1 MFAFSTL
8 HVGQLEGG
16 TRVEGGGELIYPRH
30 STPMPS
36 PLTVFLIDDDPS
48 VRRALARL
56 IKSAGYQVQTF
67 VSAREFLD
75 RMPDAAGP
83 GCLVLDVR
91 MPGLSGLDLLRELQ
105 AADAALHIIFITR
118 PGDSALS

>member
-1 MFAFSTL
+1 
-8 HVGQLEGG
+8 
-16 TRVEGGGELIYPRH
+16 
-30 STPMPS
+30 MPS

-56 IKSAGYQVQTF
+56 IKSAGYQVQPF

-83 GCLVLDVR
+83 GCLVLDVDALWAKVNGVDAETFNANCKQPMR
-91 MPGLSGLDLLRELQ
+91 PSLLSSSP
-105 AADAALHIIFITR
+105 ATVIFR
-118 PGDSALS
+118 